1 MRPLTLAIEGLRS
14 FRLPVKISFEGRD
27 HLAIIGDTGAGKS
40 SILEAMTYALF
51 GRSTFTGHAN
61 QEIMNDL
68 ADHMRVT
75 LRFAVAGRTFEV
87 TRALR
92 RAGDRTVGAA
102 KASLTEFSPDG
113 SEMHKIEQVRQVDG
127 RIQEVLGLDARAFL
141 RTVVLP
147 QGQFAQLLVGDD
159 PTVRATILR
168 QVWRTDELTKAGQLA
183 DEALPALSQLV
194 GQVTQALDGTPENP
208 QANLQL
214 LRADAERRVD
224 LANRAR
230 DAHRVAVTARDTL
243 AQADERTN
251 AAENVIAKLGD
262 FDFGSATATAE
273 EVVRSASVI
282 ATERGAV
289 EKEQE
294 VLRGQLQ
301 AVPSD
306 DDGLDYQAIG
316 AARTILDQLP
326 SRAEAAVNAA
336 GRARADAVDAAGAE
350 RRVTKLEDE
359 LQGLNHRLDQR
370 EGARQHLDAVLA
382 DAETKLNAARDLFRD
397 AQQAA
402 AEAGRRRAQASDK
415 AHQAELL
422 RQQMARLQEGE
433 LVQAEQAAAAAET
446 AYAEAQRHNA
456 AAAAAHGLHS
466 GDDCSVC
473 NRPLPQDWQ
482 PPVAEDFDA
491 ARRAQEATDTVLTE
505 VRSRI
510 RDLAT
515 RAEITDNQA
524 AELRQDG
531 DLSTETERTAAA
543 RLAQLIG
550 RDKIDLATVPPGDE
564 LLHSLSGTVTSARK
578 ELEAYESESQQLRE
592 QRAAAQNDVANAQT
606 SLKKIRDTRSRNSGE
621 AAAAIRELRTTLA
634 SLPGQLQVDVAL
646 PGDPLDL
653 EVIQL
658 GGLDAAYQ
666 MLDDRAQELD
676 HRGIRRKQLQQQ
688 LDTLTQRTRDLDA
701 HWTEQVLAP
710 GNELVATVNHHRD
723 ALTDS
728 IGLLNIRDVP
738 LQPAASL
745 SDPAQ
750 LVQIMRA
757 LREGADA
764 VVRRTRALADE
775 AQSEADAARHTIA
788 RLATELEIL
797 VTDAHAADPDQV
809 VACAL
814 DKATEADVE
823 ARAAERAAE
832 DFSRLVA
839 PLTEL
844 RLSGEKLSLAHKVLR
859 DLSAALKPGAFPK
872 WLTLRRSRALLIH
885 ASRLL
890 EQMSGGRYAFA
901 ELDDEDAE
909 WRVIDN
915 DSGLARTPASLSGG
929 EQFIASLALAL
940 GMVEM
945 MARSGGRLESLW
957 LDEGFGSLDRSNLD
971 AAIEALASVAA
982 RGRMV
987 AVISHVRAVAD
998 QVSHV
1003 LAVTRGVTGTQ
1014 AIWLNPS
1021 QRAQLATGDLE
1032 SETASAL
1039 SGLLD

>member
-1 MRPLTLAIEGLRS
+1 MRPLTLTIEGLRS
-14 FRLPVKISFEGRD
+14 FRSPVTISFEGRD
-27 HLAIIGDTGAGKS
+27 HLAIIGDTGVGKS

-51 GRSTFTGHAN
+51 GRTTFTGHAN

-102 KASLTEFSPDG
+102 KASLTEFGPDG
-113 SEMHKIEQVRQVDG
+113 AEIHKIEQVRPVGG
-127 RIQEVLGLDARAFL
+127 RIQEVLGLDAEAFI

-147 QGQFAQLLVGDD
+147 QGQFAKLLVGDD
-159 PTVRATILR
+159 PTVRSTILR

-194 GQVTQALDGTPENP
+194 GQVTQALDGAPENP
-208 QANLQL
+208 QAHLQL

-224 LANRAR
+224 LAGRAR
-230 DAHRVAVTARDTL
+230 DTHRAATTARDTL
-243 AQADERTN
+243 AQADERTK
-251 AAENVIAKLGD
+251 AAENVVARIED
-262 FDFGSATATAE
+262 FDFGAADVTAD
-273 EVVRSASVI
+273 EVVHTASAI
-282 ATERGAV
+282 ATERAAV

-294 VLRGQLQ
+294 ILHGQLQ
-301 AVPSD
+301 GVASD
-306 DDGLDYQAIG
+306 DDGLDYRAIG
-316 AARTILDQLP
+316 AARIILDQLP

-336 GRARADAVDAAGAE
+336 ERARTNAVDAEDAE
-350 RRVTKLEDE
+350 RRAAELDKE
-359 LQGLNHRLDQR
+359 LQGLNHRLHQR
-370 EGARQHLDAVLA
+370 EDARQDLDTMRA
-382 DAETKLNAARDLFRD
+382 DTETKLNDAQNLLRD
-397 AQQAA
+397 ARQAA
-402 AEAGRRRAQASDK
+402 AEAERLRAQASDK

-422 RQQMARLQEGE
+422 RQQMARLQEGD
-433 LVQAEQAAAAAET
+433 LVQAERGATAAET
-446 AYAEAQRHNA
+446 AYADAQRHNA
-456 AAAAAHGLHS
+456 AATAAHGLHS

-473 NRPLPQDWQ
+473 NRPLPPDWQ
-482 PPVAEDFDA
+482 PPTAEDLDTA
-491 ARRAQEATDTVLTE
+491 HRAKETTQVVLTE
-505 VRSRI
+505 VRNKI

-524 AELRQDG
+524 TELQQDG
-531 DLSTETERTAAA
+531 DLSRESARTAAA
-543 RLAQLIG
+543 RLARLIG
-550 RDKIDLATVPPGDE
+550 ADEIDIATLPPGDE
-564 LLHSLSGTVTSARK
+564 LLRTLSGAVSRARE
-578 ELEAYESESQQLRE
+578 ELAAYDSESQQLRE
-592 QRAAAQNDVANAQT
+592 QRAAAQNDISNTHA
-606 SLKKIRDTRSRNSGE
+606 SLKKIRVEQSRNSGE
-621 AAAAIRELRTTLA
+621 AAAAIRQLRTTLA
-634 SLPGQLQVDVAL
+634 SLPGQLQVDAAL
-646 PGDPLDL
+646 PNDPLDI

-658 GGLDAAYQ
+658 DGLDAAYQ

-676 HRGIRRKQLQQQ
+676 RRGIRRKQLQQQ
-688 LDTLTQRTRDLDA
+688 LDTLAQCTRDLDA
-701 HWTEQVLAP
+701 RWTEQVLTP
-710 GNELVATVNHHRD
+710 GHELVATVNHYRD

-745 SDPAQ
+745 SNPAQ
-750 LVQIMRA
+750 LANIVRA
-757 LREGADA
+757 LRESAEA
-764 VVRRTRALADE
+764 VIRRTRAMAEE
-775 AQSEADAARHTIA
+775 AQRKADTARRTIA
-788 RLATELEIL
+788 RLATELVIPA
-797 VTDAHAADPDQV
+797 TDARPADPDQV
-809 VACAL
+809 VACAD

-823 ARAAERAAE
+823 AHAAERAAE
-832 DFSRLVA
+832 NFSRLVA

-844 RLSGEKLSLAHKVLR
+844 RRTSEDVNLAHRVLK

-890 EQMSGGRYAFA
+890 EQISGGRYAFA

-915 DSGLARTPASLSGG
+915 DSGLDRTPASLSGG

-1003 LAVTRGVTGTQ
+1003 LAVTRGATGSQ
-1014 AIWLNPS
+1014 ASWLNPH